1 MAFSAPNSFS
11 AGAPPRTPLGEL
23 TTLPRLTASLRGL
36 LLMGRERGEKGR
48 GKEGKRDRPPYA
60 NSWIRPWF
68 RGGAVYPFKPT
79 GVELD
84 DFG

>member
-1 MAFSAPNSFS
+1 
-11 AGAPPRTPLGEL
+11 
-23 TTLPRLTASLRGL
+23 
-36 LLMGRERGEKGR
+36 MGRERGEKGR